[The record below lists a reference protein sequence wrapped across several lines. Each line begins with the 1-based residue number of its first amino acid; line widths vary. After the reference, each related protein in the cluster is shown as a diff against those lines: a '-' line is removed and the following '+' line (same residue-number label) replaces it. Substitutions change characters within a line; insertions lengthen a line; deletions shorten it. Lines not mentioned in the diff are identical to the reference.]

1 MGMRL
6 IVCWIWKKVEKL
18 NFEMNVCEY
27 DILLFALLLPLFEN
41 ELYPLLLS
49 NLIPI
54 LLL

>member
-1 MGMRL
+1 MSMISYCLPYR
-6 IVCWIWKKVEKL
+6 VV
-18 NFEMNVCEY
+18 VVVA
-27 DILLFALLLPLFEN
+27 LLFTLLLPLFEN